1 LNKDKTQTF
10 RIFLLDADQKTVE
23 SKDITITKNYIKE
36 ENVDLSK
43 VNFT

>member
-1 LNKDKTQTF
+1 
-10 RIFLLDADQKTVE
+10 LDAEQKTVE
-23 SKDITITKNYIKE
+23 SKDITIVKSYVKE